1 MIPSRSS
8 QKDFSSLPQKDQQ
21 QDKQAHVP
29 DTRSGSQSSPYS
41 RRFSTGTPMTFE
53 TENEFPYPEYLE
65 HIKEKIEGLW
75 FPEGTGTIS
84 IYLIIER
91 NGKILKSGVDKGTGI
106 GVEKLRESIIR
117 AIALIKR
124 FHPLPEGYDGMVL
137 RVRIVVRR

>member
-8 QKDFSSLPQKDQQ
+8 QEDSSSLPQKDQP
-21 QDKQAHVP
+21 QDKQEHIP
-29 DTRSGSQSSPYS
+29 DTSSGSQSSLHS
-41 RRFSTGTPMTFE
+41 RRFSTGIPMTFE

-75 FPEGTGTIS
+75 FPEGTGTVA

-91 NGKILKSGVDKGTGI
+91 NGKILKSGVDKGI
-106 GVEKLRESIIR
+106 GVGVDKLRESIIR

-124 FHPLPEGYDGMVL
+124 FHPLPKGYDGMVL

>member
-1 MIPSRSS
+1 M
-8 QKDFSSLPQKDQQ
+8 QDHQ
-21 QDKQAHVP
+21 QDKQEEIP
-29 DTRSGSQSSPYS
+29 DTRSGSQSSPSS

-53 TENEFPYPEYLE
+53 TESEFPYPEYLE
-65 HIKEKIEGLW
+65 HIREKIEGLW
-75 FPEGTGTIS
+75 FPEGKGTVS

-91 NGKILKSGVDKGTGI
+91 NGKILQSGVDKGTGL
-106 GVEKLRESIIR
+106 GVNKLRESIIR

>member
-1 MIPSRSS
+1 VIPSRSS
-8 QKDFSSLPQKDQQ
+8 QKDSSSLPQKDQA
-21 QDKQAHVP
+21 QDKREHIP
-29 DTRSGSQSSPYS
+29 DTSSGSQSSPYS

-53 TENEFPYPEYLE
+53 TESAFPYPEYLE

-75 FPEGTGTIS
+75 FPEGTGTVA

-91 NGKILKSGVDKGTGI
+91 NGKILKSGVDKGI
-106 GVEKLRESIIR
+106 GVGVNKLRESIIR

-124 FHPLPEGYDGMVL
+124 FRPLPEEYDGMVL